1 MADEEKETASRK
13 EINKKILESTIQW
26 RAIIK
31 KLSDRV
37 RGDLKDIVDVQAE
50 AISQRQIIS
59 EEVKTYAVK
68 IHKLVTKVKILSK
81 AKYEFYATSYQIK
94 TSGAE
99 KLKLIDYDLAEY
111 QGFINELDEHVNFLR
126 DTAKNLDNI
135 NYAVKNRIELANIL
149 GV

>member
-1 MADEEKETASRK
+1 MVDDDARK
-13 EINKKILESTIQW
+13 EINKKIAESTIYW
-26 RAIIK
+26 NAVIK
-31 KLSDRV
+31 NLTDRT
-37 RGDLKDIVDVQAE
+37 RGDIKDVVIEVQPD
-50 AISQRQIIS
+50 AISQRQIVA

-68 IHKLVTKVKILSK
+68 IHKLVAKVKMLSK

-99 KLKLIDYDLAEY
+99 KLKLIEYDLAQHQE
-111 QGFINELDEHVNFLR
+111 FINELDEHVNFLR
-126 DTAKNLDNI
+126 DTAKNLDNV

>member
-13 EINKKILESTIQW
+13 EINKKIVESTIQW